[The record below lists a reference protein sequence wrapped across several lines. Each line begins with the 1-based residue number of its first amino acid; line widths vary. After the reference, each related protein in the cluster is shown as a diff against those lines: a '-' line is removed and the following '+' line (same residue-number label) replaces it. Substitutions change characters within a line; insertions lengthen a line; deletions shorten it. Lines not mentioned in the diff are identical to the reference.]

1 MRVDLP
7 LISALARRGRIDI
20 IRTLRQNP
28 NSKLSINDLS
38 RISRVPIMTCWRAVK
53 ELERLKILDIER
65 VANSSIVTLSM
76 SGELMRF
83 LRQIPDSDPHRYA
96 AIQFSH
102 RMEDIPGISQ
112 TRLFG
117 KVAKGDHAA
126 DSEADIAVVYDHIM
140 ISSEDAT
147 AHIARIADDIEATT
161 GTRVVPHLVRMDHL
175 EQARGFAAELRDKEI
190 IWKRGVE

>member
-1 MRVDLP
+1 MRIDLP

-28 NSKLSINDLS
+28 NRKLSINDLS
-38 RISRVPIMTCWRAVK
+38 RASRVPIMTCWRATK
-53 ELERLKILDIER
+53 ELEQLELLEIER
-65 VANSSIVTLSM
+65 VANSSIVTLRM
-76 SGELMRF
+76 TGDLMRF

-96 AIQFSH
+96 AIQFSQ
-102 RMEDIPGISQ
+102 RMEEVPGISQ

-126 DSEADIAVVYDHIM
+126 DSEADIAVVYDHMM

-147 AHIARIADDIEATT
+147 AHIARIAHEIESTT

-175 EQARGFAAELRDKEI
+175 EQGRGFAAELRDKEI
-190 IWKRGVE
+190 LWKRGIQ